1 MKAIRRFTVRTV
13 LPEQL
18 QPLHELALNLRW
30 SWHPETR
37 ELFRSVDPEV
47 WAAVGEDPVRLLGE
61 VPATRLAALAGDR
74 RFLRRLGDLHDD
86 LRDYLAGPR
95 WYQSAPPLGDGTGPL
110 PEAIAYFSPEYG
122 IAAALP
128 QYSGGLGIL
137 AGDHLKAASDLGVP
151 IIGVGLF
158 YRHGYFRQSLDRDG
172 WQQERYPLLD
182 PDELA
187 VSLLRENDG
196 TPCRID
202 LALPAGRTLGA
213 QIWKAQVGR
222 VPLLLLDSDIEAN
235 TPADRDVTD
244 RLYGGG
250 SEHRL
255 LQEMLLGVGGVRAV
269 RTYCRLTGH
278 RPPEVFHTN
287 EGHAGFLGVE
297 RIRELVAPAEQGGQG
312 LDFAAALEAV
322 RAGTVFTTHTPVAA
336 GIDRFDRDLVARHF
350 SGDAALPGVPADR
363 VLALGAESWH
373 GGDPKLFNMAAMG
386 LRLAQRANGVSTL
399 HGEVS
404 RSMFNGLW
412 PGFDAAE
419 VPITSITNGVHAP
432 TWIDP
437 AVVRLGAAL
446 LGNETAEA
454 AITTGEEKR
463 WTGLE
468 GIGDEEIWELRRAL
482 RAQLAEEARRRVHAS
497 WRQRGAGEAELGWV
511 SSVLDPDVLTIGF
524 ARRVPSYKRL
534 TLMLRDKA
542 RLRALLLHPER
553 PVQIVVAGKAHPA
566 DDGGKRLIQQLVAF
580 ADDPAVRHRI
590 VFLPDYDMAMAKH
603 LYPGCD
609 VWLNNP
615 LRPLEACGTS
625 GMKAALNGCLN
636 LSILDGWWDEW
647 YDGRNGW
654 AIPTA
659 DGSGPERLDPD
670 SPEAERRDDLEA
682 AALYDLIEH
691 QVAGRFYDRGADGLP
706 HAWIAMVRHTLVT
719 LGPKVLAGRMV
730 REYVERLYAPA
741 ATAQREL
748 AAPEPGGA
756 GHAGARELAQW
767 KARVGASWPAVRV
780 EHVEADAPGDAQELG
795 SALELRVQV
804 SLGALE
810 PADVE
815 VQVVAGRVDEA
826 DGISDAAVLALKPSG
841 GPDLTGRHRYEGSLE
856 LSRTGPF
863 GYTVRVLPAHR
874 LLASP
879 AELGLVALPA
889 ESAGM
894 DAGLLR

>member
-37 ELFRSVDPEV
+37 DLFRSVDPDV
-47 WAAVGEDPVRLLGE
+47 WAATGEDPVRLLGE
-61 VPATRLAALAGDR
+61 VPAARLAALAADR
-74 RFLRRLGDLHDD
+74 RFLRRLGDLADD
-86 LRDYLAGPR
+86 LREYLAGPR
-95 WYQSAPPLGDGTGPL
+95 WYQSAGQQAAAPL
-110 PEAIAYFSPEYG
+110 PAAIAYFSPEYG

-151 IIGVGLF
+151 VVGVGLF

-187 VSLLRENDG
+187 VTLLREADG
-196 TPCRID
+196 TPARVD
-202 LALPAGRTLGA
+202 LALPGGRTLA
-213 QIWKAQVGR
+213 AHIWKAQVGR
-222 VPLLLLDSDIEAN
+222 VPLLLLDSGIEAN
-235 TPADRDVTD
+235 SPAERDVTD

-255 LQEMLLGVGGVRAV
+255 LQEMLLGIGGVRAV
-269 RTYCRLTGH
+269 RAYQRLTGH
-278 RPPEVFHTN
+278 PAPEVFHTN

-297 RIRELVAPAEQGGQG
+297 RIRELVADTG

-322 RAGTVFTTHTPVAA
+322 RAGTLFTTHTPVPA

-350 SGDAALPGVPADR
+350 AGDAALPGVPADQ
-363 VLALGAESWH
+363 VLVLGAETWR

-412 PGFDAAE
+412 PGFDAAD
-419 VPITSITNGVHAP
+419 VPITSVTNGVHAA

-437 AVVRLGAAL
+437 AVVRLGATEI
-446 LGNETAEA
+446 GTDRAEEA
-454 AITTGEEKR
+454 MTTGETQR

-468 GIGDEEIWELRRAL
+468 RIGNAEVWDLRRTL
-482 RAQLAEEARRRVHAS
+482 RAQLVDEVRHRLRAS

-534 TLMLRDKA
+534 TLMLRDQQ
-542 RLRALLLHPER
+542 RLRALLLHPTR

-566 DDGGKRLIQQLVAF
+566 DDGGKRLIQQMVAF

-590 VFLPDYDMAMAKH
+590 VFLPDYDMAMAQH

-636 LSILDGWWDEW
+636 LSVLDGWWDEW
-647 YDGRNGW
+647 YDGQNGW

-659 DGSGPERLDPD
+659 DTGEGVLDPD
-670 SPEAERRDDLEA
+670 SREAERRDDIEA
-682 AALYDLIEH
+682 AALYDLIEE
-691 QVAGRFYDRGADGLP
+691 QVAARFYDRGSDGLP
-706 HAWIAMVRHTLVT
+706 HRWIAMVRHTLVT

-741 ATAQREL
+741 ALAQREL
-748 AAPEPGGA
+748 AGTGA
-756 GHAGARELAQW
+756 FRAAHELAEW
-767 KARVGASWPAVRV
+767 KAGVREAWPVVRV
-780 EHVEADAPGDAQELG
+780 EHVEADCPDEAQELG
-795 SALELRVQV
+795 SALALRVQV
-804 SLGALE
+804 ALGPLE

-815 VQVVAGRVDEA
+815 VQVVSGRVDES
-826 DGISDAAVLALKPSG
+826 DRISDACLLALKPVG
-841 GPDLTGRHRYEGSLE
+841 GPDLDGRTRYEGSLE
-856 LSRTGPF
+856 LCRTGPF
-863 GYTVRVLPAHR
+863 GYTVRVLPAHPR
-874 LLASP
+874 LASP
-879 AELGLVALPA
+879 AELGLVALPP
-889 ESAGM
+889 EMAGM
-894 DAGLLR
+894 DAGVLR

>member
-37 ELFRSVDPEV
+37 DLFRSVDPEV
-47 WAAVGEDPVRLLGE
+47 WAATGEDPVRLLGE
-61 VPATRLAALAGDR
+61 VPAARLAALAADR
-74 RFLRRLGDLHDD
+74 RFLRRLGDLADD
-86 LRDYLAGPR
+86 LREYLSGPR
-95 WYQSAPPLGDGTGPL
+95 WYQAQQEAGATPL
-110 PEAIAYFSPEYG
+110 PAAIAYFSPEYG

-158 YRHGYFRQSLDRDG
+158 YRHGYFRQSLNRDG

-187 VSLLRENDG
+187 VSLLREDDG
-196 TPCRID
+196 TPGRVD
-202 LALPAGRTLGA
+202 LALPGGRTLA
-213 QIWKAQVGR
+213 AHIWKAQVGR

-235 TPADRDVTD
+235 SPAERDVTD

-255 LQEMLLGVGGVRAV
+255 LQEMLLGIGGVRAV
-269 RTYCRLTGH
+269 RAYCRLTGH
-278 RPPEVFHTN
+278 PAPEVFHTN

-297 RIRELVAPAEQGGQG
+297 RIRELVSTGSPGPDSVG
-312 LDFAAALEAV
+312 LDFAAALESV
-322 RAGTVFTTHTPVAA
+322 RAGTLFTTHTPVPA
-336 GIDRFDRDLVARHF
+336 GIDRFDRELVARHF
-350 SGDAALPGVPADR
+350 SGDAALPGVPVEP
-363 VLALGAESWH
+363 VLALGAETWP

-412 PGFDAAE
+412 PGFDATE
-419 VPITSITNGVHAP
+419 VPITSVTNGVHAA

-437 AVVRLGAAL
+437 AVVRLGAAEI
-446 LGNETAEA
+446 GADRAEDA
-454 AITTGEEKR
+454 MTTGDAKR

-468 GIGDEEIWELRRAL
+468 RIGNTEIWDLRRSL
-482 RAQLAEEARRRVHAS
+482 RAQLVDEARRRLRDS

-534 TLMLRDKA
+534 TLMLRDPD
-542 RLRALLLHPER
+542 RLRALLLHPVR

-566 DDGGKRLIQQLVAF
+566 DDGGKRLIQQMVAF

-590 VFLPDYDMAMAKH
+590 VFLPDYDMAMARH

-636 LSILDGWWDEW
+636 LSVLDGWWDEW
-647 YDGRNGW
+647 YDGQNGW

-659 DGSGPERLDPD
+659 DETDGVLDPE
-670 SPEAERRDDLEA
+670 SSEAERRDDIEA
-682 AALYDLIEH
+682 AALYDLIED
-691 QVAGRFYDRGADGLP
+691 QVAGRFYDRGTDGLP
-706 HAWIAMVRHTLVT
+706 HRWIAMVRHTLVT

-730 REYVERLYAPA
+730 REYVERLYTPA
-741 ATAQREL
+741 ALAQREL
-748 AAPEPGGA
+748 AAAEHHGA
-756 GHAGARELAQW
+756 LELAAW
-767 KARVGASWPAVRV
+767 KAKVREAWPAVRV
-780 EHVEADAPGDAQELG
+780 EHVEADCPDEAQELG
-795 SALELRVQV
+795 SSLALRVQV
-804 SLGALE
+804 TLGALE
-810 PADVE
+810 PGDVE
-815 VQVVAGRVDEA
+815 VQAVSGRVDET
-826 DGISDAAVLALKPSG
+826 DGISDGCVLALKPVG
-841 GPDLTGRHRYEGSLE
+841 GSDLDGRTRYEGSLE
-856 LSRTGPF
+856 LCRTGPF
-863 GYTVRVLPAHR
+863 GYTVRVLPAHPR
-874 LLASP
+874 LASP

-889 ESAGM
+889 ESSGM
-894 DAGLLR
+894 DAGVLR